1 MTLRITQFVLV
12 SMLAVACGKKEDNS
26 LEGKKAKLEKWKTE
40 VAALTDSVRNLEKQI
55 AQLDPN
61 AKSEIKVKPVSVS
74 PVELSTFKH
83 FVSVQGNLEA
93 EENVMVSSKM
103 PGMITAV
110 LVKEGDFVS
119 KGQLLATLDDEIIRK
134 SIDEV
139 KTSLDLVN
147 TLYEKQKALWDQ
159 KIGTETQ
166 FLNLKNQKE
175 SLENK
180 LVTLNSQKSQAKVLA
195 PFSGVV
201 DNIISKQGTM
211 ASPGVPIL
219 QLVNTTDLKV
229 VAKVPD
235 SYVSLIKN
243 GDFVQIEFPDLGKTV
258 DARVT
263 NVARIVDPM
272 SRTFKVE
279 VKMPSASQE
288 FKPNLLAVIRINDKT
303 APGTIVVDENIVQ
316 LTEEGKIVF
325 VANGESGKQ
334 KSVSKKVTTGLSY
347 NGKVQIIS
355 GLEPGEKL
363 ITTGYQDLVNDQ
375 PISF

>member
-1 MTLRITQFVLV
+1 MTNKLTQFFLLSVLAI
-12 SMLAVACGKKEDNS
+12 SCGKKEDNS

-40 VAALTDSVRNLEKQI
+40 VAALSDSVRNLEKQI

-61 AKSEIKVKPVSVS
+61 AKSEIKVKPVSIS
-74 PVELSTFKH
+74 PVERSTFKH
-83 FVSVQGNLEA
+83 FVSVQGSLEA
-93 EENVMVSSKM
+93 EENVMVSAKM

-110 LVKEGDFVS
+110 LVKEGDFV
-119 KGQLLATLDDEIIRK
+119 KQGQLLATVDDEIIRK

-147 TLYEKQKALWDQ
+147 TLFEKQKALWDQ

-175 SLENK
+175 SLENR

-201 DNIISKQGTM
+201 DNILSKQGTM

-235 SYVSLIKN
+235 SYVSMIKN
-243 GDFVQIEFPDLGKTV
+243 GDFVQVEFPDLGKTIET
-258 DARVT
+258 RVS

-279 VKMPSASQE
+279 VNIPSASPDY
-288 FKPNLLAVIRINDKT
+288 KPNLLAVIRINDKT
-303 APGTIVVDENIVQ
+303 ESNAIVVDENIIQ
-316 LTEEGKIVF
+316 QTEEGKIVF
-325 VANGESGKQ
+325 VANGEAGNQ
-334 KSVSKKVTTGLSY
+334 KSVSKKVVTGLSY

-355 GLEPGEKL
+355 GLETGEKL

>member
-1 MTLRITQFVLV
+1 MTKKIAQFVLISV
-12 SMLAVACGKKEDNS
+12 LAVSCGKKEDNS
-26 LEGKKAKLEKWKTE
+26 LEGKKAKLEKWKSE
-40 VAALTDSVRNLEKQI
+40 VAALSDSVRNLERQI

-61 AKSEIKVKPVSVS
+61 AKSEVKVKPVTIS
-74 PVELSTFKH
+74 PIERSTFKH
-83 FVSVQGNLEA
+83 FVSVQGSLEA
-93 EENVMVSSKM
+93 EENVMVSAKM
-103 PGMITAV
+103 PGLITAV
-110 LVKEGDFVS
+110 LVKEGDFV
-119 KGQLLATLDDEIIRK
+119 KQGQLLATLDDEIIRK

-147 TLYEKQKALWDQ
+147 TLFEKQKALWDQ

-201 DNIISKQGTM
+201 DNIISKPGTM

-235 SYVSLIKN
+235 SYVSMIKN
-243 GDFVQIEFPDLGKTV
+243 GDFVQVEFPDLGKTI

-279 VKMPSASQE
+279 VNMPAISPD

-303 APGTIVVDENIVQ
+303 EINSIVVDENIIQ
-316 LTEEGKIVF
+316 QTEDGKIVF
-325 VANGESGKQ
+325 VATGEAGNQ
-334 KSVSKKVTTGLSY
+334 KSVSRKVATGLSY

-355 GLEPGEKL
+355 GLETGEKL